1 MNVHIRL
8 YDQTAPGEDATL
20 YGIFFE
26 AARIGARDHYTDAQ
40 RQAWAPHCDMPKGW
54 ADKLGQMQT
63 WVGEVEGEVAG
74 FMAMRDDSP
83 TDGYLDI
90 AFVRPRWMG
99 RGVAQALYGII
110 LERARARGLIRLT
123 THASHL
129 ARPFFARQGWR
140 VDYPETVERD
150 GEALERFAM
159 SLDLRDFH
167 DKTDKP

>member
-1 MNVHIRL
+1 MNVDIRP
-8 YDQTAPGEDATL
+8 YDQTAPGEGATL
-20 YGIFFE
+20 YGVFFE
-26 AARIGARDHYTDAQ
+26 AARIGARDHYTEGQ
-40 RQAWAPHCDMPKGW
+40 RKAWAPFDEMPNGW
-54 ADKLGQMQT
+54 ADKLAQMQT
-63 WVGEVEGEVAG
+63 WVAEVDGEIAG
-74 FMAMRDDSP
+74 FMGMRTENHP
-83 TDGYLDI
+83 DGYLDL

-110 LERARARGLIRLT
+110 LERARARGLTRLT

-150 GEALERFAM
+150 GETLERFAM

-167 DKTDKP
+167 DKTNQP